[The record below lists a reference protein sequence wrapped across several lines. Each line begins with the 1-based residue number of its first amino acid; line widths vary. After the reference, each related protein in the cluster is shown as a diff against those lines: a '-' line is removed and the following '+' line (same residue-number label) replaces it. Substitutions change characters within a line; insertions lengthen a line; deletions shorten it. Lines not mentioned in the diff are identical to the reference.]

1 MDRGAIHRPPQQLA
15 AVLINSLQGSV
26 RGDPALRTIGTT
38 GRKIFGGG
46 ALMPQRFVRPP
57 QPNDA
62 AALQDVGQAI
72 NTRRALNR
80 ARGRI

>member
-1 MDRGAIHRPPQQLA
+1 MPRSPQRLA
-15 AVLINSLQGSV
+15 SALVLDLQQSLQGE
-26 RGDPALRTIGTT
+26 PALRAARTT

-46 ALMPQRFVRPP
+46 GLMPQRFVRPP

-62 AALQDVGQAI
+62 SSIASVAQSM

-80 ARGRI
+80 ARGRM